1 MPDKIWN
8 ANVAFNI
15 QAPTQLEAAH
25 KLANYLSE
33 HMPTGHY
40 EAIEPPTEQPDLTA
54 DECETLIT

>member
-1 MPDKIWN
+1 
-8 ANVAFNI
+8 VAFNI